1 LPVPS
6 EILIAE
12 PPFSIRQFLR
22 RKRVPLLVSI
32 SAHIVF
38 VGALV
43 YSRPLH
49 VAPLTLAGDEHGT
62 RYVLAY
68 LPGHAK
74 APTGALV
81 PRKVP
86 KAAKAAPQIPALPA
100 PEAAKISAP
109 NTSSPVSATPDSSS
123 GSDSLGSGDISI
135 AVLKASPRPRPDLS
149 QLPRGSAGDVV
160 LDALIGPD
168 GSIEKLTLVRGLG
181 HGIDEVVIATV
192 QAWTF
197 LPATKD
203 GKPIAS
209 EQELHF
215 HYERG

>member
-1 LPVPS
+1 MPS

-22 RKRVPLLVSI
+22 RERVPMLVSI
-32 SAHIVF
+32 SAHIMF
-38 VGALV
+38 FGALV
-43 YSRPLH
+43 YTRPLH
-49 VAPLTLAGDEHGT
+49 VAPLTLAGDEHGS
-62 RYVLAY
+62 RFVLAY

-74 APTGALV
+74 GPTGAPA

-86 KAAKAAPQIPALPA
+86 KTAKAAPRTPTPA
-100 PEAAKISAP
+100 PETAKIAAP
-109 NTSSPVSATPDSSS
+109 STSSPPSATPDSTS
-123 GSDSLGSGDISI
+123 GTDSLGSGDISI

-181 HGIDEVVIATV
+181 HGIDEVVIAAV